1 MAKELW
7 EVIKNFFTKK
17 HIFYYIC
24 FIILYRFAEGFIM
37 KIAPLFLRS
46 SRDIGGLGLSLTEIG
61 TLNGVFGSAAFV
73 LGSLLAGVY
82 VSRRGLKKTLFT
94 LCCVFNF
101 PFVAYTLLAIF
112 QPENL
117 YLIGTGIVIEYF
129 GYGFGFVGLT
139 LFMMQQIAPGKHQ
152 MSHYAF
158 ASGIMNLSVMLTGMA
173 SGFLSDLM
181 SYRIF
186 FLAVMLA
193 TIPAFVITRLVPF
206 TYDDKPNDK

>member
-1 MAKELW
+1 MIIFIIHFGTLLLLGLYHSKVLPSTQVPNQEKRSSSDVAKELW

-82 VSRRGLKKTLFT
+82 VSRRGLKKTLS
-94 LCCVFNF
+94 
-101 PFVAYTLLAIF
+101 PSVA
-112 QPENL
+112 
-117 YLIGTGIVIEYF
+117 
-129 GYGFGFVGLT
+129 
-139 LFMMQQIAPGKHQ
+139 
-152 MSHYAF
+152 
-158 ASGIMNLSVMLTGMA
+158 LSTFH
-173 SGFLSDLM
+173 S
-181 SYRIF
+181 
-186 FLAVMLA
+186 
-193 TIPAFVITRLVPF
+193 
-206 TYDDKPNDK
+206 

>member
-1 MAKELW
+1 MIIFIIISALLLLLGLYHSKVLPSTDTKPRKTFRSSDVAKSYGRSL
-7 EVIKNFFTKK
+7 KTSLPK

-46 SRDIGGLGLSLTEIG
+46 SRDIGGLGLLTEIG

-101 PFVAYTLLAIF
+101 PFMLLH
-112 QPENL
+112 
-117 YLIGTGIVIEYF
+117 LIYSSPKSLSDRTGIVIEYF

-139 LFMMQQIAPGKHQ
+139 LFMI
-152 MSHYAF
+152 
-158 ASGIMNLSVMLTGMA
+158 
-173 SGFLSDLM
+173 
-181 SYRIF
+181 
-186 FLAVMLA
+186 
-193 TIPAFVITRLVPF
+193 
-206 TYDDKPNDK
+206 